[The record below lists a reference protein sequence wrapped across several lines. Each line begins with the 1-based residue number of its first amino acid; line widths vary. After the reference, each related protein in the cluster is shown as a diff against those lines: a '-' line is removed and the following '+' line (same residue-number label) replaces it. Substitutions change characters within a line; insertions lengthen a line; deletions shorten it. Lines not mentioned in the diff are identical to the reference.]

1 MTCLEWISLII
12 IVMICIKLIVVWMNP
27 VSWKSVVN
35 SVDART
41 AVTKTVGI
49 ILAAIILR
57 CLLQELTIV
66 QIFASMALM
75 MALMMIQFAGYG
87 REMIELSEKLLNDR
101 SWIKKVWLSL
111 VLWIGLM
118 IWVLYDIFV

>member
-35 SVDART
+35 SVYART

-49 ILAAIILR
+49 ILAAVILR